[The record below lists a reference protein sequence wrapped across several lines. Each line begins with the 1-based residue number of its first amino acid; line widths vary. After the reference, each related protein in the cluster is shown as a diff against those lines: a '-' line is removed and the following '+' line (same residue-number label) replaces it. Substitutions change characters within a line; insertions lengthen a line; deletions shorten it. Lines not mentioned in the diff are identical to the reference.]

1 MPGISD
7 ESVLKKWM
15 AMEMGRI
22 NNGVVTERPRLAGL
36 LESEHPMAITRGG
49 GEHRFDQDTLHLLG
63 RNLLPGLRSRLRL
76 PILFY
81 FDSNVADSC
90 LLTDSAA
97 LEALQ
102 ALGELSSL
110 RTMTEGKLWVGRAIV
125 YTLVRKYPSVIQ
137 IMMR

>member
-1 MPGISD
+1 
-7 ESVLKKWM
+7 
-15 AMEMGRI
+15 
-22 NNGVVTERPRLAGL
+22 VVTERPRLAEL
-36 LESEHPMAITRGG
+36 LESEHPVAITRGG
-49 GEHRFDQDTLHLLG
+49 AKHRFDPDTLRLLE
-63 RNLLPGLRSRLRL
+63 RNLPHELRSRLKL

-90 LLTDSAA
+90 LLTDAAA

-110 RTMTEGKLWVGRAIV
+110 RTMTDGKLWVGRAIV
-125 YTLVRKYPSVIQ
+125 YSLVRKYQSAIQ